1 MSTKKWIAG
10 AGMAVALV
18 AGMTACANTASTAGQ
33 APQQA
38 GDAGGQEVKLM
49 VGGLN
54 KQIYLPFKLADQLG
68 YYKDAGL
75 NVQLSD
81 EPAGVDAETNMIS
94 GQVDGVG
101 GFYDH
106 NQVLQAKGKSTEAV
120 VTMLQV
126 PGEVELCRT
135 DLKDQIKSAAD
146 WKGRNLG
153 ITDLGSSTDYLTQYI
168 GQKNGVAPTETH
180 RIGVQ
185 SGATLIAAM
194 DHKNIDCAMT
204 TEPTVSQLVNTNKAF
219 ILYDSRTL
227 AGANQTF
234 GGAYPATSLYMTTAY
249 VDAHKDIVQKLANVY
264 VKTLK
269 FIQDHTAAEIT
280 EKVPA
285 DYYAGVGKDAY
296 IQALDAEKGIYSPTG
311 AMPADGPKIV
321 NDVLQTNADVK
332 GKTIDLA
339 KTFTNEFVQAAK

>member
-10 AGMAVALV
+10 AGMALALV
-18 AGMTACANTASTAGQ
+18 AAMTGCANTASTAGQ

-38 GDAGGQEVKLM
+38 GDANGQEVKLM

-81 EPAGVDAETNMIS
+81 EPAGVDAETNMLS

-168 GQKNGVAPTETH
+168 GQKNGVDPTETH

-185 SGATLIAAM
+185 SGGTLIAAM

-204 TEPTVSQLVNTNKAF
+204 TEPTVSQLVSSNKAF

-227 AGANQTF
+227 DGAKQTF
-234 GGAYPATSLYMTTAY
+234 GGAYPASSLYMTTAY
-249 VDAHKDIVQKLANVY
+249 VDAHKDIVQKLVNVY

-269 FIQDHTAAEIT
+269 YIQDHTAAEIT
-280 EKVPA
+280 DKVPA

-311 AMPADGPKIV
+311 LMPDDGPTIV

>member
-1 MSTKKWIAG
+1 MSTKQWIAG
-10 AGMAVALV
+10 AGATIALV
-18 AGMTACANTASTAGQ
+18 AAMTGCANNASTGSQ
-33 APQQA
+33 AAQPV
-38 GDAGGQEVKLM
+38 GDSSGEQVKIM

-54 KQIYLPFKLADQLG
+54 KQIYLPFQLAAQLG

-75 NVQLSD
+75 NIQLSD
-81 EPAGVDAETNMIS
+81 EPAGVDAETNMLS

-126 PGEVELCRT
+126 PGEVELCRS
-135 DLKDQIKSAAD
+135 DLKGQITSAAD

-185 SGATLIAAM
+185 SGGTLIAAM

-227 AGANQTF
+227 AGAQQTF

-249 VDAHKDIVQKLANVY
+249 VDAHKATVQKLVNVY

-269 FIQDHTAAEIT
+269 YIQDHTAAEIT
-280 EKVPA
+280 DKMPA

-296 IQALDAEKGIYSPTG
+296 IAALNAEKGIYSPTG
-311 AMPADGPKIV
+311 LMPADGPKIV
-321 NDVLQTNADVK
+321 NAVLQTNADVK
-332 GKTIDLA
+332 GKNIDVA
-339 KTFTNEFVQAAK
+339 KTFTNEFVEAAK